1 MLLGETN
8 DEASEDGTVKGLD
21 FNDGLDKGLPL
32 SDEIAKFVSGHVHTV
47 EGGSGGVT
55 FNVFNLELNL
65 SPGHVVGV
73 VLEVSE
79 GDFDD
84 SSLDE
89 LSADTGT
96 LGLGNTS
103 LSERLGIEGGGSLEV
118 EPVLSAHAVNNFFL
132 GALLAFR

>member
-1 MLLGETN
+1 
-8 DEASEDGTVKGLD
+8 
-21 FNDGLDKGLPL
+21 
-32 SDEIAKFVSGHVHTV
+32 
-47 EGGSGGVT
+47 VT

-103 LSERLGIEGGGSLEV
+103 LSERFGIEGGGSLEV